1 MTKILYKFDRVNKIN
16 FHTYVDGHRN
26 IVLIIKAFNGSHI
39 AAFSEDPFSPNE
51 VATKGGLLLSLTN
64 NKTFYLL

>member
-1 MTKILYKFDRVNKIN
+1 MTKMVYNFDRVSKIN

-26 IVLIIKAFNGSHI
+26 IVLIIKTSNGSHI

-51 VATKGGLLLSLTN
+51 VATRGGIIFSLTN